1 MRTLVFSLSVV
12 IFPATALQKALQSL
26 LGVRKSLSQGGEEG
40 RGMGPT
46 GPRMGRALNHKHA
59 IALIK

>member
-1 MRTLVFSLSVV
+1 MQTFIFNLKGV
-12 IFPATALQKALQSL
+12 IFPAMALQKALQSL
-26 LGVRKSLSQGGEEG
+26 LGVRKSQGSEDG